1 MPTKDRRRGAGRA
14 APRRRSFRAG
24 RILGLAVVALL
35 VGVLLTGGVGGG
47 SGGSGSRSDGARGDG
62 RSSSSEDSG
71 SESESE
77 SGSRSGSHAGSTVIP
92 PDVDED
98 RQPVDIGVVP
108 TGEEPDEVA
117 RWWASTYTAYI
128 GAETPPQLGARLAPL
143 TTDEMR
149 AQVEAVPLAASYDDG
164 PVPIAGASSWSSP
177 TPREDG
183 SRQFRITVETE
194 DALAIYV
201 LTLVDGGGGGGARW
215 RVAKADRL

>member
-14 APRRRSFRAG
+14 APRRRSFQAG

-47 SGGSGSRSDGARGDG
+47 SGGSGSRSEGARGDG
-62 RSSSSEDSG
+62 RSASSDDSG
-71 SESESE
+71 SESG
-77 SGSRSGSHAGSTVIP
+77 SGSGSHAGSTVVP
-92 PDVDED
+92 PDIDED
-98 RQPVDIGVVP
+98 RQPVDIAVVP
-108 TGEEPDEVA
+108 SGEEPDEVA

-183 SRQFRITVETE
+183 SRQFRIAVETE
-194 DALAIYV
+194 DALVIYV
-201 LTLVDGGGGGGARW
+201 LTLVDGGGGAGW